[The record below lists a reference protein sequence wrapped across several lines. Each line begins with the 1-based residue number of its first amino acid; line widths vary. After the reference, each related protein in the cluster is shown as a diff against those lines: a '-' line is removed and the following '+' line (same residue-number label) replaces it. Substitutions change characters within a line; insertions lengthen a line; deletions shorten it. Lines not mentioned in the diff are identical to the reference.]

1 MSAAIKG
8 QKFLLQSNEYFCT
21 KSKQNRSE
29 LVARPALTLQS
40 LFDEEFV
47 VERASLCEPSKLV
60 FLTGMSHSNR
70 EVKSKTHNKWSST
83 YGKAL
88 KEEDQP
94 SDIRKLVAE
103 AGLSRQDSFR

>member
-1 MSAAIKG
+1 M
-8 QKFLLQSNEYFCT
+8 
-21 KSKQNRSE
+21 
-29 LVARPALTLQS
+29 ARPALTLQS

-47 VERASLCEPSKLV
+47 VERGSLCEPSKLV

-70 EVKSKTHNKWSST
+70 DVKSKTHNKWSST